1 MKNKVVEFDENT
13 LIIIIN
19 YKGQELSCF
28 IDKEDLDKI
37 NIKGIWH
44 ITNKNNRIDGV
55 RTKIQKNGIRK
66 QIWMHNLILDKI
78 DSNNIIDHIDHNPL
92 NNRKSNL
99 REITKRENSQN
110 ISPTLSS
117 KTGHRNITIQNN
129 RYRVRINNKSFGSY
143 ETLEEAIDVAK
154 EKRKEIFHVSSELD
168 EKIILNL

>member
-1 MKNKVVEFDENT
+1 
-13 LIIIIN
+13 
-19 YKGQELSCF
+19 
-28 IDKEDLDKI
+28 
-37 NIKGIWH
+37 
-44 ITNKNNRIDGV
+44 
-55 RTKIQKNGIRK
+55 
-66 QIWMHNLILDKI
+66 MHNLILDKI

-154 EKRKEIFHVSSELD
+154 EKRKEIFHISSELD